1 MPRVPG
7 QGILSTDMS
16 EEPEDLNE
24 FNSWD
29 ILGAMLMLTI
39 VPAVFNFVFN
49 NQDITGSCVI
59 ATIAVVV
66 SLLVFGLSV
75 LTRWKIIGKIV
86 NLLGNVLMVGYIA
99 LAIYLWT
106 SGGTAPVPEETP
118 VSETPAAE

>member
-59 ATIAVVV
+59 AAIAVVV

-86 NLLGNVLMVGYIA
+86 NLLGNVLTVGYIV